1 MLRRLYRCGVQKKKN
16 CRGKRGKTKMK
27 KKLVVLLLAATMS
40 LSVVAC
46 GGEKEEANKTEAPK
60 TEAAKKE
67 KTEET
72 KEPKVEVTYQ
82 TILDDY
88 SKRIAD
94 ATPGLVEEYNVES
107 AAIANDITALAE
119 LSNTKVSKLAEISN
133 QGVTEMATLMQK
145 NGDEYSV
152 YEEWA
157 NKLMEVYTQYSAQI
171 TDAYTAST
179 SGMSAED
186 MLNSLETLG
195 Q

>member
-1 MLRRLYRCGVQKKKN
+1 MLGHLYKCGVTKERMQ
-16 CRGKRGKTKMK
+16 GKERGKTKMK

-46 GGEKEEANKTEAPK
+46 GGEKEEAKKAEAP
-60 TEAAKKE
+60 

-94 ATPGLVEEYNVES
+94 ATPGLVEEYNAES

-119 LSNTKVSKLAEISN
+119 LSNAKVSKLAEISN

-157 NKLMEVYTQYSAQI
+157 NKLMEVYTQYSSQI

-186 MLNSLETLG
+186 MLNSLETLE

>member
-1 MLRRLYRCGVQKKKN
+1 
-16 CRGKRGKTKMK
+16 MK

-40 LSVVAC
+40 LSAVAC

-94 ATPGLVEEYNVES
+94 ATPGLVEEYNSES

-119 LSNTKVSKLAEISN
+119 LSNAKVSKLAEISN

-186 MLNSLETLG
+186 MLNSLESLG

>member
-1 MLRRLYRCGVQKKKN
+1 MLRRLYKCGITKDF

-46 GGEKEEANKTEAPK
+46 GGEKEDAKKAETPK
-60 TEAAKKE
+60 TEATKKE

-72 KEPKVEVTYQ
+72 KETKVEVTYQ

-94 ATPGLVEEYNVES
+94 ATPGLVEEYNAES

-119 LSNTKVSKLAEISN
+119 LSNAKVSKLAEISN